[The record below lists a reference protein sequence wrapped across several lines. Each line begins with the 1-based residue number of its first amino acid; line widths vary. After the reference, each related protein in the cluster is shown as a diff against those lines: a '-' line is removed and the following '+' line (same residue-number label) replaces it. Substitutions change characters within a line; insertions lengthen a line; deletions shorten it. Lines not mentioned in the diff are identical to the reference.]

1 MPRLPPPAALQAA
14 LDSLDAAIAGSHASA
29 GTLEVAALARKWAI
43 VDERYPP
50 RILHLYEV
58 AGAAASFAL
67 VLQPAEVPPPRGSL
81 PSLVLAVSTGALVIG
96 AAALLA
102 RRWRR
107 RVVRRQ
113 RGVRFTSSDAPPPEP
128 EAEPSVELE
137 AAAAPASAD
146 TTPALR
152 EGEIDI

>member
-1 MPRLPPPAALQAA
+1 MTSDIHRELRTCTKLLPTEG
-14 LDSLDAAIAGSHASA
+14 AI
-29 GTLEVAALARKWAI
+29 I
-43 VDERYPP
+43 
-50 RILHLYEV
+50 
-58 AGAAASFAL
+58 
-67 VLQPAEVPPPRGSL
+67 
-81 PSLVLAVSTGALVIG
+81 IG

-128 EAEPSVELE
+128 EAEASVELE
-137 AAAAPASAD
+137 VAAAAPASAVA
-146 TTPALR
+146 TPALR